1 MIITSEQLTQWLRQ
15 EASWRLIGFMGEELV
30 ISLMEGAGYT
40 VIKQK
45 PYFVQLPSGLVDL
58 GSKVDLQAIG
68 EAGEVILIE
77 VKSTSRD
84 YEPRLSK
91 AQLNLMGW
99 CKRLNVP
106 YIVASVKFRENEIEI
121 PESIEEILKL

>member
-1 MIITSEQLTQWLRQ
+1 MEINSEQLALWLRQ
-15 EASWRLIGFMGEELV
+15 EASWRLIGFMGEEL
-30 ISLMEGAGYT
+30 IINLMEGAGYT

-58 GSKVDLQAIG
+58 GSKVDLQAISQDG
-68 EAGEVILIE
+68 KVVLVE

-91 AQLNLMGW
+91 AQENLMGW
-99 CKRLNVP
+99 CAKLGVP
-106 YIVASVKFRENEIEI
+106 YIIASVKFRPDRVLI
-121 PESIEEILKL
+121 PESISELVK